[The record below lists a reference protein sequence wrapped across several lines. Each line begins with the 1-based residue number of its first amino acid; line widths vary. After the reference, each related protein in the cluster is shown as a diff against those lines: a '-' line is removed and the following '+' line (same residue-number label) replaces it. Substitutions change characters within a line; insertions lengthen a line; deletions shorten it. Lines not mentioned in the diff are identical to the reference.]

1 MKVKSGHGAFENNG
15 AMGHS
20 IQADSPSI
28 NMARERESARRAR
41 RPDNAERQRERRDD
55 PASLMVP
62 TTSADIKHKPQ
73 QQVAAPCSGRYLPRA
88 AYARR

>member
-1 MKVKSGHGAFENNG
+1 VKVKSGHGAFENNG

-20 IQADSPSI
+20 IQIQADSPSI

-62 TTSADIKHKPQ
+62 SSVDFKHKPHTATGSSAMQ
-73 QQVAAPCSGRYLPRA
+73 RQVST
-88 AYARR
+88 